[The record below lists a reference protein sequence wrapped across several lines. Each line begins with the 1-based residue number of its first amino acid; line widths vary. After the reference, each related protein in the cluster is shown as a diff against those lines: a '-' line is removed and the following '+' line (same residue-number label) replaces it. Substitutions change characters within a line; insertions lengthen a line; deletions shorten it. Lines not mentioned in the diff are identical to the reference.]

1 MAKENLKDR
10 KTDIMAQ
17 TAELSRLLG
26 MIPCDSN
33 IDFRDPATGKKM
45 SLSNWLGAARDS
57 FLKLSVSVGRALDI
71 HLQ

>member
-1 MAKENLKDR
+1 MAEENLKNR

-26 MIPCDSN
+26 MIPSDIN
-33 IDFRDPATGKKM
+33 IDFRDPATGNEM

-57 FLKLSVSVGRALDI
+57 FLRLSLSVGRALDI
-71 HLQ
+71 NLQ